1 MNHMSNTNELTAA
14 TLTDEQ
20 IRTVMRDAR
29 ENEDSDT
36 YYDCKLAL
44 SPAGT
49 TEDTGGG
56 IIVTRDEARKMVA
69 DLINYN
75 AKRAVEHALADAA
88 EAAERAALDERIRT
102 LREESL
108 AVNDYCMVSIA
119 ELALGWERDTFA
131 LGWESDTFAL
141 SSSQTIRLNA
151 MTVDEAREECV
162 RVLDDVTAQAES

>member
-1 MNHMSNTNELTAA
+1 MNHMSNTSELTAA

-49 TEDTGGG
+49 IEDTGGG
-56 IIVTRDEARKMVA
+56 ILVTRDEARKMVA

-75 AKRAVEHALADAA
+75 AKRIVEDALADAA
-88 EAAERAALDERIRT
+88 ESVERAALDEHIRM

-108 AVNDYCMVSIA
+108 DADDHCMVAIA
-119 ELALGWERDTFA
+119 ELALGWERDTGNLTSA
-131 LGWESDTFAL
+131 QAV
-141 SSSQTIRLNA
+141 RLNG